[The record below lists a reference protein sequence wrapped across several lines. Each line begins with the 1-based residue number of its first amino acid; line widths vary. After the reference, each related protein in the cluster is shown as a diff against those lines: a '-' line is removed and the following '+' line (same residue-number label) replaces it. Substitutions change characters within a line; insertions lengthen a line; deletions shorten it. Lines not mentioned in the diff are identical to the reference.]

1 MRAVQ
6 VQLPPT
12 ETVVALSCVSIPSGT
27 CSLGR
32 RNSGLKVLA
41 ADFPQAR
48 LWITSGWP
56 TNRKLSN
63 FGPHFGGYR
72 GLTLRTNYVLLAT

>member
-1 MRAVQ
+1 VRAVQ

-48 LWITSGWP
+48 
-56 TNRKLSN
+56 
-63 FGPHFGGYR
+63 F
-72 GLTLRTNYVLLAT
+72 